1 MAILVTGAAGFIGFH
16 LAERLLARG
25 ETVIGLDNLNDYYEV
40 GLKEAR
46 LARLQAWPGFTFH
59 RLDLADRA
67 GMERLFRKQAIE
79 RVVHLAAQAGVRYS
93 LTHPHAYAES
103 NLTGF
108 LHVLEGC
115 RSRSVAHLVY
125 ASSSSVYGSNT
136 AMPFRAEASADHPLA
151 LYGATK
157 KANEAMAHAYSHLYG
172 IPTTGLRFFTVY
184 GPWGRPDM
192 ALFSFTRAILAG
204 ESIPVFNHGQHKRDF
219 TYIDDVVEGI
229 VRVLDRPAR
238 PDPAFDPARPDPSAS
253 SAPYRLYNIG
263 NGQPVDLI
271 TYIRTLEAA
280 LGRAAR
286 LDLQPMQ
293 AGDVPDTWADCTP
306 LQRDTGYKPSTP
318 VSEGIARFVAWYR
331 DYYRV

>member
-16 LAERLLARG
+16 LTERLLARG

-40 GLKEAR
+40 ALKEAR
-46 LARLQAWPGFTFH
+46 LARLQAQAGFAFH

-67 GMERLFRKQAIE
+67 GMERLFGDESID

-125 ASSSSVYGSNT
+125 ASSSSVYGGNT

-192 ALFSFTRAILAG
+192 ALFRGHRARARPSGRARSHIRSGPARSFGQQRAVSALQHRQRPAGGSHHLHPHPGGRAGAGRAPRPAADATRRCARHLGRLHALAMRHRLQAVHAG
-204 ESIPVFNHGQHKRDF
+204 ERGHRPLRR
-219 TYIDDVVEGI
+219 VVPGLLSGLNEGM
-229 VRVLDRPAR
+229 RPA
-238 PDPAFDPARPDPSAS
+238 AA
-253 SAPYRLYNIG
+253 APVNRR
-263 NGQPVDLI
+263 Q
-271 TYIRTLEAA
+271 
-280 LGRAAR
+280 
-286 LDLQPMQ
+286 
-293 AGDVPDTWADCTP
+293 
-306 LQRDTGYKPSTP
+306 
-318 VSEGIARFVAWYR
+318 
-331 DYYRV
+331 

>member
-40 GLKEAR
+40 ALKEAR
-46 LARLQAWPGFTFH
+46 LARLQAQAGFAFH

-67 GMERLFRKQAIE
+67 GMARLFGDASID

-125 ASSSSVYGSNT
+125 ASSSSVYGGNT

-157 KANEAMAHAYSHLYG
+157 KANEAMAHAYGHLYG

-184 GPWGRPDM
+184 GPWGRPD
-192 ALFSFTRAILAG
+192 
-204 ESIPVFNHGQHKRDF
+204 
-219 TYIDDVVEGI
+219 
-229 VRVLDRPAR
+229 
-238 PDPAFDPARPDPSAS
+238 
-253 SAPYRLYNIG
+253 
-263 NGQPVDLI
+263 
-271 TYIRTLEAA
+271 
-280 LGRAAR
+280 GRARAR
-286 LDLQPMQ
+286 CP
-293 AGDVPDTWADCTP
+293 PP
-306 LQRDTGYKPSTP
+306 R
-318 VSEGIARFVAWYR
+318 RR
-331 DYYRV
+331 RR